1 VIGKTKFE
9 KLNFNVTEFYL
20 EVSADTEKSFPKA
33 TFRIVVS
40 PLLMV
45 DG

>member
-20 EVSADTEKSFPKA
+20 EVSADTEKSFSKGN
-33 TFRIVVS
+33 FENCGFS
-40 PLLMV
+40 SL